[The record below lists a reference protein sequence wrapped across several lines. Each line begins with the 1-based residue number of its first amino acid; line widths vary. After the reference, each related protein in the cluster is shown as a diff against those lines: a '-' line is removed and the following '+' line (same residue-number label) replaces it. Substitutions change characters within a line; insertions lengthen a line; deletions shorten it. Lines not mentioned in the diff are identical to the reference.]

1 MEWRIYVELNMINCF
16 CGMVDQQKAF
26 SFISSW
32 DHCQRSP
39 PSWISDT
46 PLAGLEPA
54 QNLSLQSEVVY

>member
-1 MEWRIYVELNMINCF
+1 MEWKIYVELNMINCF

-26 SFISSW
+26 SFISSR

-46 PLAGLEPA
+46 PPAGLEPA